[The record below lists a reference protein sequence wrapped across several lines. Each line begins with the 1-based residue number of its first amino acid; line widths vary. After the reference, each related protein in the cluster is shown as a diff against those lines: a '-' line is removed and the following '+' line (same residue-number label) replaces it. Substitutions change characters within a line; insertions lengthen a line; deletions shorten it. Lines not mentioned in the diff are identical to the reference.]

1 MADNDQ
7 DKTELPTS
15 QKRDETREKGNV
27 ASSKEVATFAVF
39 FGGIML
45 LYFFSTQFAEGMLK
59 LFQQPVFPF
68 DTELTV
74 QDMMGLFK
82 QVLKN
87 YFIIVAPAFA
97 IPIFGLLAYLL
108 QIGIN
113 FSGTPLKPT
122 FSKINPIEGSKKIFS
137 WNALNELVKSILKVA
152 VLCYVVYAAIKKEW
166 PTLPHM
172 IDMEVAA
179 SFGMIAA
186 LSFKVMIKTVWVLA
200 VIAIIDYAYQKWQHE
215 KSMKMTK
222 EEVKEESRSSEG
234 DPMVKARI
242 RTVQREMARKR
253 MMQDV
258 PEADVVVTNPTHLAI
273 ALKYDTDKAAS
284 PMVVA
289 KGAGLVAAKI
299 REIAVEH
306 GVPIVEDKPLARSL
320 FKSVEVG
327 MEIPITLY
335 KAVAE
340 ILAYVYKLKNKTV
353 GGQ

>member
-15 QKRDETREKGNV
+15 QKRDETRSKGNV

-45 LYFFSTQFAEGMLK
+45 LYFFSAWFAEGMLK
-59 LFQQPVFPF
+59 LFQQPAFPF
-68 DTELTV
+68 DAELTV
-74 QDMMGLFK
+74 QDTVGLYK
-82 QVLKN
+82 RVLKD
-87 YFIIVAPAFA
+87 FLILSAPAFA

-108 QIGIN
+108 QIGFN
-113 FSGTPLKPT
+113 FSGEPLKPS
-122 FSKINPIEGSKKIFS
+122 FSKINPIEGAKKIFS
-137 WNALNELVKSILKVA
+137 WNALNELAKSVLKVA
-152 VLCYVVYAAIKKEW
+152 VLCYVVFAAIKKEW
-166 PTLPHM
+166 AALPHM

-179 SFGMIAA
+179 SFGLIAA

-200 VIAIIDYAYQKWQHE
+200 VIAIVDFAYQKWQHE

-222 EEVKEESRSSEG
+222 EEVKEENRSTEG

-242 RTVQREMARKR
+242 RSVQREMARKR

-258 PEADVVVTNPTHLAI
+258 PEADVVVTNPTHLAVAI
-273 ALKYDTDKAAS
+273 KYDTDKAAS
-284 PMVVA
+284 PIVVA
-289 KGAGLVAAKI
+289 KGAGLVAMKI
-299 REIAVEH
+299 REIAKEH

-327 MEIPITLY
+327 MEIPVTLY

-353 GGQ
+353 GGR